1 MYISLPDRRA
11 RKSPASAGIPVT
23 RVSSVVVTLGIV
35 SMLTDI
41 SSESVASILP
51 LY

>member
-1 MYISLPDRRA
+1 MYISFADRGG
-11 RKSPASAGIPVT
+11 SPRRRGGTTT
-23 RVSSVVVTLGIV
+23 RVSSVVVTLGVV

-41 SSESVASILP
+41 SSESVAAILP